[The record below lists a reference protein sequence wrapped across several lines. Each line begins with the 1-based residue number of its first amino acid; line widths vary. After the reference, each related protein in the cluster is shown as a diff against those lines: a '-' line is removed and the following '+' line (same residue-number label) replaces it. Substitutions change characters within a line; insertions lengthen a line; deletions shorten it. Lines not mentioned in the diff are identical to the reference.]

1 MTYTPKTF
9 EFRPLSG
16 ISEKTL
22 AEHVGLYNGYV
33 KHYNLATDLMGK
45 YVNETDAQYLITE
58 LNRRRSFEYNGIKNH
73 EYYFADLSSEMVSL
87 DYGSELGKKIVETW
101 GSFDAW
107 RAEFEKIAM
116 TRGIGWAI
124 LSYDP
129 ENGILQNGWVDEQ
142 HLGQLNSTKYIIG
155 IDMWEHSFVADY
167 QPSGKKQYVLDFLN
181 QVSWG
186 NAMERFVK

>member
-1 MTYTPKTF
+1 MTYTAKTF
-9 EFRPLSG
+9 EFRTLKG

-22 AEHVGLYNGYV
+22 SEHVGLYNGYV
-33 KHYNLATDLMGK
+33 KHYNLVTDLMSK

-73 EYYFADLSSEMVSL
+73 EYYFADLAGEQVML
-87 DYGSELGKKIVETW
+87 DLNSELGKGIVTVW

-124 LSYDP
+124 LSYDS
-129 ENGILQNGWVDEQ
+129 ETGILQNGWVDEQ
-142 HLGQLNSTKYIIG
+142 HLGQLNSTQYIIG
-155 IDMWEHSFVADY
+155 IDMWEHSYVADY
-167 QPSGKKQYVLDFLN
+167 QPSGKKQYIADFLD
-181 QVSWG
+181 QISWG
-186 NAMERFVK
+186 NAIKRFLK

>member
-9 EFRPLSG
+9 VFRTLNG

-22 AEHVGLYNGYV
+22 SEHVGLYNGYV

-45 YVNETDAQYLITE
+45 YVNEIDAQYVITE

-73 EYYFADLSSEMVSL
+73 EYYFTDLCGEQVSF
-87 DYGSELGKKIVETW
+87 DEGSHLGKKIIETW

-142 HLGQLNSTKYIIG
+142 HLGHLNSTNYILG
-155 IDMWEHSFVADY
+155 IDMWEHSYVADY
-167 QPSGKKQYVLDFLN
+167 QPSGKKQYIVDFLN

-186 NAMERFVK
+186 NAMERFKK

>member
-9 EFRPLSG
+9 EFRTLKG
-16 ISEKTL
+16 ISEKSLT
-22 AEHVGLYNGYV
+22 EHVGLYNGYV

-45 YVNETDAQYLITE
+45 YVNEPDAQYVITE

-73 EYYFADLSSEMVSL
+73 EYYFSDLSGEMIAL
-87 DYGSELGKKIVETW
+87 DPGSALAKKIDETW

-124 LSYDP
+124 LSYDT
-129 ENGILQNGWVDEQ
+129 ESGILQNGWVDEQ
-142 HLGQLNSTKYIIG
+142 HFGQLNSARYILG
-155 IDMWEHSFVADY
+155 IDMWEHSYVADY
-167 QPSGKKQYVLDFLN
+167 QPSGKKQYVVDFLD

-186 NAMERFVK
+186 NAMKRFDK